1 MIKVTPPALATHA
14 FLHRMPRGQVDTL
27 ATVATDVTFPARR
40 RIFEEGGHASRFW
53 LIRSGRVLVDLNV
66 PGRGRMV
73 VEPVCMGQLLGW
85 SWLFPPFQW
94 AFGAV
99 TDTPT
104 EAFELDAAAVR
115 ACCAADPALGYELT
129 RRLAAVVARR
139 LEATRTRLLTTS
151 RPQEGQY

>member
-1 MIKVTPPALATHA
+1 MIKVTPPALATQA
-14 FLHRMPRGQVDTL
+14 FLHGIPVGQLDTL
-27 ATVATDVTFPARR
+27 ATVATDVTFPARY

-53 LIRSGRVLVDLNV
+53 LIRSGRVLLDLNV
-66 PGRGRMV
+66 PGRGPMV
-73 VEPVCMGQLLGW
+73 VEPVCRGQLLGW
-85 SWLFPPFQW
+85 SWLFPPFRW

-99 TDTPT
+99 ADTPV

-129 RRLAAVVARR
+129 RRLAEVVARR

-151 RPQEGQY
+151 GRQDQY